1 MSQLT
6 VTNFRKALLILRKKK
21 RLESTLEKSELH
33 LEQLEKM
40 TSDIEFSQIQ
50 LEVVEGLR
58 IGNESLKQLNQ
69 LLNVEDIENLLDET
83 REGAKKQEV
92 SCCHARAFDGSLTT
106 NP

>member
-1 MSQLT
+1 M
-6 VTNFRKALLILRKKK
+6 
-21 RLESTLEKSELH
+21 
-33 LEQLEKM
+33 EQLEKM

-92 SCCHARAFDGSLTT
+92 SFLALQTFGESLMPIISLGDFTITNWRIDGNGRGRLIE
-106 NP
+106 